1 MIGVPHFFSVF
12 FACLYQRYLSE
23 NIEQP
28 SDVFWGIDEQA
39 VKNNRPKNKKLKCL
53 IEPQKDYFGRYLGEC
68 FINNESV
75 SAYMVRNGL
84 AFDYPKYSKKKYFKD
99 QIYAKNNKLGLWS
112 MEFDYPW
119 IWRKNNR

>member
-1 MIGVPHFFSVF
+1 MKI
-12 FACLYQRYLSE
+12 
-23 NIEQP
+23 
-28 SDVFWGIDEQA
+28 
-39 VKNNRPKNKKLKCL
+39 KNFLTEKIVNKKLKCL

-84 AFDYPKYSKKKYFKD
+84 AFDYPKYSKKKYSKD

>member
-1 MIGVPHFFSVF
+1 MLPPPVGPEASIVLDRNLSADAVTSMLPPLP
-12 FACLYQRYLSE
+12 ALPKARYL
-23 NIEQP
+23 P
-28 SDVFWGIDEQA
+28 DVWISCW
-39 VKNNRPKNKKLKCL
+39 VKCL

-84 AFDYPKYSKKKYFKD
+84 AFDYPKYSKKKYSKD